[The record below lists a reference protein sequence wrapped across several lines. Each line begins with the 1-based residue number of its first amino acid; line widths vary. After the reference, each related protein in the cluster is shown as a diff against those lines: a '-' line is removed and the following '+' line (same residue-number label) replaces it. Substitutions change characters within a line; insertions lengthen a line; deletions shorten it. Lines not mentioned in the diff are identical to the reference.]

1 MGRLPWA
8 WEVRKVAHFLP
19 VGVVPEAMS
28 ARASSCLLWAVFA
41 LVLMTPRGALGWVE
55 TIVRSHEARVE
66 VHPDGGAVVRHDLVL
81 KVRGGPMKSIEIGGI
96 GTIGDPLPDAGVRSA
111 VQGSSGAWPLA
122 ISSLEDGSLR
132 LRIGAER
139 GLRGGTYQFTFGYHV
154 DLKELGRIEATEDG
168 VELSFIGPRLTSG
181 VDSAKVT
188 FVVPRAARAPRLGR
202 ADETGAG
209 VLLSEV
215 RRGAE
220 QDEVELVRAHLA
232 IGEPAIWRVVVDRDA
247 ISSAAFES
255 PADLAAL
262 RTPPGVVPQ
271 TVLLEGNAARR
282 YLPLAVML
290 GILFGSLAFFKGRF
304 VRKAGS
310 LSDVRVKP
318 LLPGTPLF
326 RAFVV
331 VCAVSGG
338 TILALVQR
346 PWWAV
351 AALSVACA
359 AATHLLPVRIVR
371 PRGPGVWEL
380 VDEGTHPHRRT
391 LPGRMFEVSHVLGFA
406 TFASLTLTILL
417 AAYRLLPQSN
427 YFSLMVLSLELVL
440 IPLFFTG
447 QLRDFPQLPVEQARP
462 WLKYLRR
469 GVDSQVAR
477 VELWGRRSSVGEQST
492 RRGSTLQDF
501 DETRIRLILGE
512 VPAGLRALEVS
523 LDEAAGAC
531 VMPCVVIR
539 ALEDSTAVR
548 ALPSDVPWQRGR
560 APEERVA
567 VLRPSAPTPAQLLR
581 LLRTLL
587 TNLRAAARHSSSRLD
602 RSPGR
607 GASTSKESLP
617 SSQAM

>member
-1 MGRLPWA
+1 
-8 WEVRKVAHFLP
+8 
-19 VGVVPEAMS
+19 MS

-41 LVLMTPRGALGWVE
+41 LVLMTPRGAFGWVE
-55 TIVRSHEARVE
+55 TIVRSHEARVD
-66 VHPDGGAVVRHDLVL
+66 VQRDGGAIVRHDLVL

-96 GTIGDPLPDAGVRSA
+96 GTIGEPLPDAGVRSA
-111 VQGSSGAWPLA
+111 VQGSSGAWPLT

-154 DLKELGRIEATEDG
+154 DLKEQGRIETTEDG
-168 VELSFIGPRLTSG
+168 VELSFIGPRLTTG

-209 VLLSEV
+209 VLLSDV

-220 QDEVELVRAHLA
+220 RDEVELVRAHLA
-232 IGEPAIWRVVVDRDA
+232 IGEPGIWRVVVDRDA

-255 PADLAAL
+255 PAELAAL
-262 RTPPGVVPQ
+262 RKAPHGVATQ
-271 TVLLEGNAARR
+271 TVLLGGNAARR
-282 YLPLAVML
+282 YFLLAVAL
-290 GILFGSLAFFKGRF
+290 GILFGALAFLKGRS
-304 VRKAGS
+304 VRNAGI

-318 LLPGTPLF
+318 LLPGTPVF
-326 RAFVV
+326 RALVV
-331 VCAVSGG
+331 ACAVSGG

-351 AALSVACA
+351 AALSIACA

-380 VDEGTHPHRRT
+380 VDEGAHPFGRV
-391 LPGRMFEVSHVLGFA
+391 LPGRWFEVSHLFGFV
-406 TFASLTLTILL
+406 TFASLTLIIVL

-440 IPLFFTG
+440 VPLFFTG
-447 QLRDFPQLPVEQARP
+447 QLREFPQLPVDQARP
-462 WLKYLRR
+462 WLKFLRR
-469 GVDSQVAR
+469 GVDSRVAK
-477 VELWGRRSSVGEQST
+477 VELWGRRSSCGDQSI
-492 RRGSTLQDF
+492 RRESSPQDF
-501 DETRIRLILGE
+501 DETRIRLILEE

-560 APEERVA
+560 ALEERVA

-587 TNLRAAARHSSSRLD
+587 TNLRAASRHSSSRLD
-602 RSPGR
+602 RSAGR
-607 GASTSKESLP
+607 GASTSKASLP
-617 SSQAM
+617 SAQAM